1 MKSIKYT
8 KRQKKKKKKKR
19 EKKKETNSKGA
30 DAALPMQKA
39 YEMG

>member
-8 KRQKKKKKKKR
+8 KRPKKK
-19 EKKKETNSKGA
+19 KKKETNSKGA

>member
-8 KRQKKKKKKKR
+8 KRQKKKKKKR